1 LKQSYP
7 DPKQEA
13 SFDGWVIMPTNKLA
27 AAALLGISALGLS
40 ACATGLRTE
49 VSRFQAMPA
58 PQGQS
63 FYIMP
68 MNSADQGGLEFSG
81 YAEQVAQNLQA
92 IGYARAPSLSQA
104 TLVVN
109 VGYDVSEPQTEIES
123 YPSHYGYGGYPG
135 YWGGWG
141 YRGWGHGYWGWGD
154 PFWYGGGFYNDIRSY
169 TYYITELDVNIRRKV
184 DNIALFEGK
193 AMARSRSAAFN
204 KTVPGLVEAMFTG
217 FPGNSGETVKITIPS
232 EGKQT
237 ANRY

>member
-1 LKQSYP
+1 MRTYR
-7 DPKQEA
+7 
-13 SFDGWVIMPTNKLA
+13 LA

-68 MNSADQGGLEFSG
+68 MNPADQGGLEFSG
-81 YAEQVAQNLQA
+81 YAEQVSQNLQA
-92 IGYARAPSLSQA
+92 IGYTRAPTLGQA

-109 VGYDVSEPQTEIES
+109 VGYGVSDPQTEIVS
-123 YPSHYGYGGYPG
+123 YPSHFGYGSGY
-135 YWGGWG
+135 
-141 YRGWGHGYWGWGD
+141 WGHGYGCCRGWGRGYSCGWND
-154 PFWYGGGFYNDIRSY
+154 PFWYGGGGFYNDIRSY
-169 TYYITELDVNIRRKV
+169 TYYVTQLDLNIRRKV

-193 AMARSRSAAFN
+193 AMARSRTAALN
-204 KTVPGLVEAMFTG
+204 KTVPSLVEAMFTG
-217 FPGNSGETVKITIPS
+217 FPGNSGETVKITVPP

-237 ANRY
+237 AAASY